1 MSRKVLGLEIREESI
16 AAVLLDS
23 GFKGSVVETQG
34 YFPIPADKA
43 GDEGIGDAL
52 KAVVE
57 TLKPVGAA
65 CVLGIP
71 TTFVSFRNLSVPFN
85 DLKKIR
91 QVLPFELE
99 PTLPMPVEDLLF
111 DFEAVKSD
119 GRHDLLSFSVPKNRI
134 KHYLDLLESV
144 DLRPVVIMPG
154 GYAAARFISTMTA
167 DNDDFLLIDTGE
179 DHHTVYAV
187 CSGSVRMVRTLPVA
201 AGGNPVLR
209 NLETTIVRTFTA
221 LKESLN
227 IEVNPSTV
235 FSTGPQAPL
244 LNDAG
249 GAATLSGVPVQSIEA
264 MRSFPRLKGALDT
277 QDWQSGQLDIALALA
292 LTETESIGGVNFS
305 TQRSTIQH
313 YWSEFRGNII
323 FTAVLMVIALTTLL
337 AGQIM
342 SANAKKRQLADLDHK
357 LEMVFK
363 STFPEVTRVVDPLQ
377 QMQIK
382 IKEAGDGSIDPELPG
397 NRVRVIDILDALSRQ
412 IPSSVDINVNRMV
425 VGTDNVVLSG
435 NTDTFNTV
443 DDIKGRLDNADIFTS
458 VDISS
463 ADLEKSGKRV
473 RFKLKLDF

>member
-187 CSGSVRMVRTLPVA
+187 CSGPSAWFAPSRLP
-201 AGGNPVLR
+201 P
-209 NLETTIVRTFTA
+209 
-221 LKESLN
+221 
-227 IEVNPSTV
+227 
-235 FSTGPQAPL
+235 
-244 LNDAG
+244 
-249 GAATLSGVPVQSIEA
+249 AAT
-264 MRSFPRLKGALDT
+264 RSFGTWKPPLHGPLPR
-277 QDWQSGQLDIALALA
+277 
-292 LTETESIGGVNFS
+292 
-305 TQRSTIQH
+305 
-313 YWSEFRGNII
+313 
-323 FTAVLMVIALTTLL
+323 
-337 AGQIM
+337 
-342 SANAKKRQLADLDHK
+342 
-357 LEMVFK
+357 
-363 STFPEVTRVVDPLQ
+363 
-377 QMQIK
+377 
-382 IKEAGDGSIDPELPG
+382 
-397 NRVRVIDILDALSRQ
+397 
-412 IPSSVDINVNRMV
+412 
-425 VGTDNVVLSG
+425 
-435 NTDTFNTV
+435 
-443 DDIKGRLDNADIFTS
+443 
-458 VDISS
+458 
-463 ADLEKSGKRV
+463 
-473 RFKLKLDF
+473 